1 MIITK
6 YIDVEVSLKKTIPI
20 EEEDLEKAIA
30 EAEEI
35 FCENELTSE
44 YLNDRYVNFSENK
57 NIINLA
63 TGISKLILKKLGSD
77 FSRERVENYFYNNFE
92 FVDNKDLVFDEILKV
107 LENDYDISFE
117 NISIQEV

>member
-44 YLNDRYVNFSENK
+44 YLNERYVNFSENK

>member
-117 NISIQEV
+117 NISI